1 MSNLLKIVC
10 LVSGALVAGLLIK
23 KSQESDEEEKST
35 DYNKGYIDGYND
47 GYDEGRSS

>member
-10 LVSGALVAGLLIK
+10 LVSGAVVAGLLIK
-23 KSQESDEEEKST
+23 KSQESEEDKSS

-47 GYDEGRSS
+47 GYDEGRSSY